1 MDKIDPF
8 TRDLAAG
15 NFRRLA
21 ELFPEAVTETIDAS
35 TGQTVRAVDAEAL
48 RAAVGA
54 PVLDPSAERYR
65 FTWPDKRKAI
75 DLAFAPT
82 SSVLRPVREK
92 SVGRDG
98 TPGSIDTE
106 NLYIEGDNLEALKI
120 LRETYLGRVKMI
132 YIDPP
137 YNTGHD
143 FVYEDDFSQTAADYA
158 ATGGE
163 RDETGN
169 RLVQNTEAS
178 GRFHTDWLNMIYP
191 RLRLAKDFLSD
202 DGVIF
207 ISIDDNEV
215 ANLRK
220 ICDEIFGPH
229 NFVAQ
234 FVWAAGRKNDS
245 KHVSVSH
252 EYIVCYFRNVNY
264 IVDQKIVWRERK
276 QGLDEIYAAYDS
288 LRRQFGSDND
298 AVEKGLK
305 AWYRGLPDGHPAKDH
320 SHYCNVDEKGIF
332 FADNI
337 SWPGGGGPKY
347 EVLHP
352 VTGKPVAIP
361 SRGWLF
367 SSAQRMKEQI
377 DAGRVLFGDDE
388 TGVPTLKA
396 YLREREDS
404 VPYSVFYKDGRAAS
418 KRLKTLLGD
427 KVFENPKD
435 EEILKRLI
443 DFSGT
448 GENDIVMDFFSGS
461 GTTAHALFL
470 AEAEKPLHRRFI
482 LVQLPEVVD
491 PEKAGSEKAK
501 KVARNA
507 IAFLD
512 SIGRQHTICDIGEE
526 RIRRAGKKILE
537 KSSAAPDVGFR
548 VFRVD
553 SANMRDVRFAPEETR
568 QEQLELFADNVKED
582 RTAEDLLAQAMLSL
596 GVPLSKPVAE
606 EAVEGRRVFSVDG
619 DFLVACFER
628 DVPESVVRQIA
639 RRRPVYAVLRD
650 ASLGSDA
657 TMANFD
663 QIFAAESPETVR
675 RVL

>member
-65 FTWPDKRKAI
+65 FTCPDKRKAI

-220 ICDEIFGPH
+220 VCDEIFGAR
-229 NFVAQ
+229 NFLCDFIWNSTKSVTNTAL
-234 FVWAAGRKNDS
+234 
-245 KHVSVSH
+245 VSVSH
-252 EYIVCYFRNVNY
+252 TYNFVFCKNIDHFVKNRAEFR
-264 IVDQKIVWRERK
+264 
-276 QGLDEIYAAYDS
+276 LPDS
-288 LRRQFGSDND
+288 GEGFGNPDND
-298 AVEKGLK
+298 QRGAWKADPFQVGGWRPNQQYDIVNPKTGVVYRPNPGCSWKNDWNKFQELMSEGRIVFGASGEAGPQRKRYVWEAQERGKVAKTWWDDVETTTNGTQLVKKLF
-305 AWYRGLPDGHPAKDH
+305 DGV
-320 SHYCNVDEKGIF
+320 SLF
-332 FADNI
+332 DN
-337 SWPGGGGPKY
+337 P
-347 EVLHP
+347 
-352 VTGKPVAIP
+352 KPVGLIE
-361 SRGWLF
+361 
-367 SSAQRMKEQI
+367 RMLMLG
-377 DAGRVLFGDDE
+377 APG
-388 TGVPTLKA
+388 A
-396 YLREREDS
+396 DS
-404 VPYSVFYKDGRAAS
+404 
-418 KRLKTLLGD
+418 
-427 KVFENPKD
+427 
-435 EEILKRLI
+435 
-443 DFSGT
+443 
-448 GENDIVMDFFSGS
+448 IVMDFFSGS
-461 GTTAHALFL
+461 ATTAHAVMKLN
-470 AEAEKPLHRRFI
+470 AEDGGKRKFI
-482 LVQLPEVVD
+482 LVQLPEACA
-491 PEKAGSEKAK
+491 EGSEAAKAGYA
-501 KVARNA
+501 
-507 IAFLD
+507 
-512 SIGRQHTICDIGEE
+512 TICDIGEE

-537 KSSAAPDVGFR
+537 KTSAAPDVGFR

-553 SANMRDVRFAPEETR
+553 SANVRDVRFAPEETR